1 MTDEEAKGRLESFID
16 TFNICKEH
24 DNALVAVSISKEDI
38 QAFTQAIKALETVSC
53 IKEKCA
59 YCPHCENCDVD
70 DETLEIKAL
79 EQQPCEDWYD
89 VPSDEMTL
97 EQARQAVKDLRKK
110 LAEYLEQEPC
120 DMKQRVEKEYL
131 YESLCEDLKKA
142 NAEIK
147 RLSEPFEDTISRQAV
162 DELSKELVHTTRDKA
177 DFLCNFWEGL
187 QKLPPVT
194 PKEKA
199 EGYIHIDDIYRLIAG
214 HSNYHGDNILSALTC
229 IAEGKNVIKPIT
241 PLDSEVENDNK
252 IIHCK
257 DCKYRDY
264 WGDCTKWSKELDAHK
279 SYILDENM
287 FCGFAEIKDGE

>member
-1 MTDEEAKGRLESFID
+1 MTNEEVKGRLESFID

-79 EQQPCEDWYD
+79 EEKPCNDWYD

-110 LAEYLEQEPC
+110 LAEYLEQQP
-120 DMKQRVEKEYL
+120 
-131 YESLCEDLKKA
+131 CEDAVSRDCDKCAYYDDGANDEACDGCFADEYEHPNFKPKA
-142 NAEIK
+142 QHY
-147 RLSEPFEDTISRQAV
+147 EDCISRQAV

-194 PKEKA
+194 PKEKT
-199 EGYIHIDDIYRLIAG
+199 GHWIYKQGIFGAVYCSKCDFELKTNNTKYCPNCGARM
-214 HSNYHGDNILSALTC
+214 
-229 IAEGKNVIKPIT
+229 V
-241 PLDSEVENDNK
+241 SE
-252 IIHCK
+252 
-257 DCKYRDY
+257 
-264 WGDCTKWSKELDAHK
+264 
-279 SYILDENM
+279 
-287 FCGFAEIKDGE
+287 